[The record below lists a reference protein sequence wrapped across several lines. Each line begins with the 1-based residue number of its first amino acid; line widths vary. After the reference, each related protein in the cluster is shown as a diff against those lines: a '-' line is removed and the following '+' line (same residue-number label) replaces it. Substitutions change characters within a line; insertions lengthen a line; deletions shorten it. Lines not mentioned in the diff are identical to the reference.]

1 MISKIIKFL
10 TVDIWR
16 IPLRK
21 TSRRRGFLIRQL
33 RVILIALRRY
43 NQDKILLRASALTYY
58 SLLSIVPVLA
68 VAFGVAKGFG
78 FEKMLEAQLVER
90 FASQGDVIN
99 QMIEFS
105 RNLLENTK
113 GGMVAGI
120 GVGVLLW
127 SVIKVLSNIEK
138 SFNDIWGIHKPRSFS
153 RKFSDYL
160 SVVLLCPVLL
170 VVSGSI
176 TVFISTQIHY
186 LTEKFS
192 VLGAVAPLIFVV
204 LRILPLCIIWSLFTF
219 IYIFMPNTKVQ
230 FRSAFLAGVVAGTLY
245 EVVQWLYVT
254 FQVGAAK
261 YNAIYG
267 TFAALP
273 LFLIWL
279 QTSWLIVLTG
289 AEVSFADQNVD
300 LYEFEPDCL
309 RVSRSFKKLLS
320 LQITHLLVKNF
331 SERTLPYTATQISQ
345 KLDIPI
351 RLVRQIL
358 FELSE
363 SDLVVEVETQLYKQP
378 GYQPAHDTSQYTIS
392 FVLEALESRGCSDI
406 PVTATE
412 SFKVISS
419 SLREFSGAIERSPA
433 NKLIKDI

>member
-138 SFNDIWGIHKPRSFS
+138 SFNDIWGIH
-153 RKFSDYL
+153 
-160 SVVLLCPVLL
+160 
-170 VVSGSI
+170 
-176 TVFISTQIHY
+176 
-186 LTEKFS
+186 
-192 VLGAVAPLIFVV
+192 
-204 LRILPLCIIWSLFTF
+204 
-219 IYIFMPNTKVQ
+219 
-230 FRSAFLAGVVAGTLY
+230 
-245 EVVQWLYVT
+245 
-254 FQVGAAK
+254 
-261 YNAIYG
+261 
-267 TFAALP
+267 
-273 LFLIWL
+273 
-279 QTSWLIVLTG
+279 
-289 AEVSFADQNVD
+289 
-300 LYEFEPDCL
+300 
-309 RVSRSFKKLLS
+309 
-320 LQITHLLVKNF
+320 
-331 SERTLPYTATQISQ
+331 
-345 KLDIPI
+345 
-351 RLVRQIL
+351 
-358 FELSE
+358 
-363 SDLVVEVETQLYKQP
+363 
-378 GYQPAHDTSQYTIS
+378 
-392 FVLEALESRGCSDI
+392 
-406 PVTATE
+406 
-412 SFKVISS
+412 
-419 SLREFSGAIERSPA
+419 
-433 NKLIKDI
+433 